1 MPRAATDSRRS
12 RRSQNKSI
20 AARTV
25 GFRQVFGHVSHLVD
39 GLSRTKHWAW
49 GAVIAALCSFAY
61 AKVPGVSHGGGSAGL
76 SHASAG
82 HVMRGNAHN
91 NGYYDGAA
99 HVRPARNNMAERSTR
114 LPHGGADFAGGNYAN
129 GFGGYNPGIHR
140 VAGPAGDPAAG
151 RGGLQYAGYLT
162 PVSAESRAV
171 PRPPANAPVRTGSIR
186 ADVAR
191 YNEERGSSRAMQ
203 RQGEDP
209 RQQEGSPYRN

>member
-1 MPRAATDSRRS
+1 MS
-12 RRSQNKSI
+12 
-20 AARTV
+20 
-25 GFRQVFGHVSHLVD
+25 HVVD

-49 GAVIAALCSFAY
+49 GAVIVALCSFAY
-61 AKVPGVSHGGGSAGL
+61 AKVPGVAHGG
-76 SHASAG
+76 
-82 HVMRGNAHN
+82 
-91 NGYYDGAA
+91 
-99 HVRPARNNMAERSTR
+99 
-114 LPHGGADFAGGNYAN
+114 
-129 GFGGYNPGIHR
+129 
-140 VAGPAGDPAAG
+140 GDPAAG
-151 RGGLQYAGYLT
+151 RGGMQYAGYLT